1 MRHAARAFWIV
12 ALVTLA
18 LDQLTKAL
26 VRASFVPG
34 ESWPLIDG
42 LVNLTYVRNVGAAF
56 GLFPGKQ
63 PVFILVSVVVLIVIA
78 AYWRRS
84 RPKAWPIVIAL
95 GLITAGAAGN
105 LIDRAWLGGRVTDF
119 LEFAFIDFPVFNVAD
134 SAIIIGV
141 GILIGWLL
149 FVPDPEREAPGAE
162 PQFAASEDSP
172 AADGESGQ

>member
-1 MRHAARAFWIV
+1 MRHAARAFWII

-26 VRASFVPG
+26 VRASFAPG
-34 ESWPLIDG
+34 ETWPLIKG
-42 LVNLTYVRNVGAAF
+42 LVHLTYVRNMGAAF

-63 PVFILVSVVVLIVIA
+63 PVFIVVSVVVLFVIA

-84 RPKAWPIVIAL
+84 RPKAWPIVVAL
-95 GLITAGAAGN
+95 ALITSGAAGN

-119 LEFAFIDFPVFNVAD
+119 LELAFVDFPIFNIAD
-134 SAIIIGV
+134 SAIVIGV

-149 FVPDPEREAPGAE
+149 LVPEPERPLPASTSESEVAE
-162 PQFAASEDSP
+162 QPITHAEEP
-172 AADGESGQ
+172 VE